1 MCFLCPCFNFLLV
14 IWSYEAYSGFHKKMQ
29 KTYTM
34 VGILDYSQGFS
45 YHFKFTK
52 LVFKYCSLF
61 FNNSFFFFE
70 EMQVC
75 SKTNY
80 RICSG

>member
-45 YHFKFTK
+45 YHFKFSNHVSK
-52 LVFKYCSLF
+52 CCSLL
-61 FNNSFFFFE
+61 SI
-70 EMQVC
+70 
-75 SKTNY
+75 KNY
-80 RICSG
+80 YIHIDLILL